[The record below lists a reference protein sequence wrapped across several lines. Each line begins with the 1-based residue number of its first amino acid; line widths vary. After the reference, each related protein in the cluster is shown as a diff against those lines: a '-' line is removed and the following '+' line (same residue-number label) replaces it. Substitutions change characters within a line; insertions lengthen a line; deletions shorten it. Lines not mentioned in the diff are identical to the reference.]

1 MQILIC
7 GAGKSGASIAEKLSS
22 LGNEVTIIDSSPNLV
37 RKLTNKLDI
46 RGVVGHGAHPDILE
60 KAGAKDADMMIAI
73 TSSDEINM
81 LACQIGHSIFE
92 VPKRIARIRD
102 KSYLDPSHQDL
113 FTSDKL
119 PVSVIISPE
128 NEVAKNVLRR
138 LEIPGAIENIPF
150 VNGSL
155 KFLGIKI
162 DENCPIIETEI
173 SDLTNLFPD
182 LKTVIVGLQRG
193 NEMIIPKS
201 NEKLIVGD
209 IAYLVCPSELSR
221 RAVSIFG
228 HPEKEAR
235 KVVLVGGGSVG
246 SEVASLI
253 DTMADKIKLTVI
265 ENNENNASILS
276 DKYNDITVLKGSGTD
291 REILH
296 EADIGNTET
305 LVSLT
310 DSDEVNFLS
319 AAFSSSEGCKKSL
332 ALLNTSDFQ
341 SLIMSLKIGEFI
353 DPKAI
358 TISSILRHVRKGHIK
373 RLYSLINGDAEVI
386 EGEVSSSSELIGP
399 TIEELKLDPGLRIGG
414 IIRKDKF
421 VMPTG
426 DAFIKEGDNIVIF
439 SKPHCIHMVEQFFR
453 ISPDYY

>member
-1 MQILIC
+1 M
-7 GAGKSGASIAEKLSS
+7 
-22 LGNEVTIIDSSPNLV
+22 
-37 RKLTNKLDI
+37 
-46 RGVVGHGAHPDILE
+46 
-60 KAGAKDADMMIAI
+60 
-73 TSSDEINM
+73 
-81 LACQIGHSIFE
+81 
-92 VPKRIARIRD
+92 
-102 KSYLDPSHQDL
+102 
-113 FTSDKL
+113 
-119 PVSVIISPE
+119 SVIISPE

-150 VNGSL
+150 VDGAL

-162 DENCPIIETEI
+162 DKDCPIVETEI

-193 NEMIIPKS
+193 EEMIIPKS
-201 NEKLIVGD
+201 NDKLVIGD

-221 RAVSIFG
+221 RTVSIFG

-265 ENNENNASILS
+265 DNNKDNASTLS
-276 DKYNDITVLKGSGTD
+276 DKFSDITVLNGSGID

-296 EADIGNTET
+296 EADIENTET

-341 SLIMSLKIGEFI
+341 SLIISLGIGEFI

-373 RLYSLINGDAEVI
+373 RLYSLINGNAEVI

-414 IIRKDKF
+414 IIRKEKF
-421 VMPTG
+421 IMPTG
-426 DAFIKEGDNIVIF
+426 DTFIKEGDNIVIF
-439 SKPHCIHMVEQFFR
+439 SKPHCIHLVEQFFR

>member
-73 TSSDEINM
+73 TSSDEVNM

-155 KFLGIKI
+155 KFLGVKI

-182 LKTVIVGLQRG
+182 LKTVI
-193 NEMIIPKS
+193 
-201 NEKLIVGD
+201 
-209 IAYLVCPSELSR
+209 
-221 RAVSIFG
+221 
-228 HPEKEAR
+228 
-235 KVVLVGGGSVG
+235 
-246 SEVASLI
+246 
-253 DTMADKIKLTVI
+253 
-265 ENNENNASILS
+265 ENDENNASILS
-276 DKYNDITVLKGSGTD
+276 DKYNDITVLNGSGTD
-291 REILH
+291 REILY

-332 ALLNTSDFQ
+332 ALLNTFDFQ

-399 TIEELKLDPGLRIGG
+399 TIKELKLDPGLRIGG

-426 DAFIKEGDNIVIF
+426 EILIKEGDNIVIF
-439 SKPHCIHMVEQFFR
+439 AKPHCIHMVEQFFR